1 MSSLPVPPAGVSVGV
16 RSGPTFVV
24 RPLSGCCMRRCTAFA
39 ITWSSAL
46 HAGIPTRCALRC
58 MASAMGLFMCGRH
71 AEPITCTV
79 SSTVKVPAAAARAIT
94 FASSNIFVTRSTSRS
109 RKKNQIDAVAGTT
122 FGWSP
127 PSVIT

>member
-1 MSSLPVPPAGVSVGV
+1 M
-16 RSGPTFVV
+16 
-24 RPLSGCCMRRCTAFA
+24 
-39 ITWSSAL
+39 
-46 HAGIPTRCALRC
+46 PTRTALRC
-58 MASAMGLFMCGRH
+58 MASAIGLFMCGRH

-79 SSTVKVPAAAARAIT
+79 SSFVNVAAADARAMI

-109 RKKNQIDAVAGTT
+109 RKKNQIAAVAGTT